1 MKIALAAEKTIEAE
15 GILDAPPAAKY
26 SVADWLALALATGG
40 GTGFFP
46 VVPATFGSVVGAGV
60 YLISLKILDNLTMLT
75 ALQKFAAPSAIAS
88 LRVSAA
94 AFFLLALFFA
104 GVWSAT
110 RAEKLLGAKDPKP
123 VVIDEIFGQVVT
135 FLFLPADFAWWT
147 IPAGFFAFR
156 LFDIWKLYPADR
168 LESLPKGLGVMSDDA
183 AAGCYAAALLV
194 LLNSAYLLFIG

>member
-1 MKIALAAEKTIEAE
+1 M
-15 GILDAPPAAKY
+15 
-26 SVADWLALALATGG
+26 
-40 GTGFFP
+40 
-46 VVPATFGSVVGAGV
+46 PATFGSIVGVGV
-60 YLISLKILDNLTMLT
+60 YLIALKILDGLTTLT
-75 ALQKFAAPSAIAS
+75 ALQKIALSPSAVAS
-88 LRVSAA
+88 MRVSAA
-94 AFFLLALFFA
+94 AIFLLALFFT

-123 VVIDEIFGQVVT
+123 VVIDEIFGQFVT

-194 LLNSAYLLFIG
+194 LLHSAYLLLIG